1 MRALRALG
9 FMFVGLCI
17 PVLQA
22 HADEASELDDAAARL
37 HYAFYTADVRAI
49 EQAVGLI
56 LQLPA
61 PPNQPGLKEY
71 YAAYGYWKLAQ
82 TSAEEAAARRTSS
95 RGSVSKAAQ
104 ACDRQADLAVEKDP
118 RLAEAYAI
126 DSVCSSF
133 GSALMLSSNCAS
145 KSLRTAKELDP
156 QNPRILLIET
166 LCAQKDAA
174 NPAAFTQRLRAL
186 VSAFEHAPPVRPG
199 KPDWGQAEALVML
212 GENYLQR
219 GDSLAARDA
228 IERALVIA
236 PDYRKAQELLQVAAA
251 RPK

>member
-1 MRALRALG
+1 MQALRAIG

-17 PVLQA
+17 PMLQA

-37 HYAFYTADVRAI
+37 HYAFYTADVRAL
-49 EQAVGLI
+49 EQAIGLI
-56 LQLPA
+56 SHLQPL
-61 PPNQPGLKEY
+61 PNQPGLKEY

-82 TSAEEAAARRTSS
+82 TSAEEAAAGRASGRSS
-95 RGSVSKAAQ
+95 ASKAAQ
-104 ACDRQADLAVEKDP
+104 ACDRQADLAVEKD
-118 RLAEAYAI
+118 RRMAEAYAI
-126 DSVCSSF
+126 DAVCASF
-133 GSALMLSSNCAS
+133 GSALMSSSCAS

-174 NPAAFTQRLRAL
+174 SPAAHTEKLRAL
-186 VSAFEHAPPVRPG
+186 VSAFEHAPPTRPG
-199 KPDWGQAEALVML
+199 KPDWGQAEALLML

-236 PDYRKAQELLQVAAA
+236 PDYRKAQELLQTAAA